1 MRIKTPFLLSGLLLI
16 PALKVQAFCG
26 FYVAKAGSSL
36 YNEKSEVIMVRDGL
50 RNIITMSND
59 FKGSA
64 KDFAMVV
71 PVPVVLKESD
81 IRVIER
87 GLFDRWDAYSAP
99 RLVEYFDHNPCYE
112 NLVEVTSNI
121 RKERTSKAPVTA
133 DAQEDESFGVK
144 IEARYSIGEYDIMV
158 LSAEQSGGLKDWLI
172 QNGYAVPPSAE
183 EVLMPYIRSG
193 MKFFVVKVN
202 LKQLQQTGFNYLR
215 PIQIKF
221 ESERFML
228 PIRLGM
234 ANSQGEQDLIVYAI
248 TRNGSVE
255 CSNYRTVDMPTGN
268 KIPTFI
274 KQDFG
279 SFYKDLFAKEHRR
292 QGSNAVF
299 TEYAW
304 NVSPN
309 WGGMKCDPC
318 VGLPPNYADL
328 IESGADWLQTDPRA
342 FFTRLHVR
350 YGREKFPQDLFF
362 TQTANTQNRQ
372 ARYVITWPAQGPMEC
387 SEAKQYL
394 ESLPGRRSLELQ
406 ELAMLTGWNT
416 DAYQG
421 YIKDGKAPKA
431 NNGKEGSF
439 PILYAPDRGDNGK
452 GGGWRWLLAMSVL
465 ALGLLF
471 AGMRKQQVQASA
483 T

>member
-1 MRIKTPFLLSGLLLI
+1 MRIKTSFLLSGLLLI

-50 RNIITMSND
+50 RNVITMSND

-99 RLVEYFDHNPCYE
+99 RLVEYFDHNPCQQ
-112 NLVEVTSNI
+112 NLVEVVSSVRRITAKETSVRNV
-121 RKERTSKAPVTA
+121 E
-133 DAQEDESFGVK
+133 EDESFGVK

-255 CSNYRTVDMPTGN
+255 CSNYRTVDLPTGN

-439 PILYAPDRGDNGK
+439 PILYAPDRGDNGN

-471 AGMRKQQVQASA
+471 AGMRKHASQVPVS
-483 T
+483 

>member
-1 MRIKTPFLLSGLLLI
+1 MRIQTQLLLSGLLLI

-26 FYVAKAGSSL
+26 FYVAKAGSAL

-50 RNIITMSND
+50 RNVITMSND

-64 KDFAMVV
+64 KDFAMVI

-87 GLFDRWDAYSAP
+87 GLFGRWDAYSAP

-248 TRNGSVE
+248 TRSGSVE
-255 CSNYRTVDMPTGN
+255 CSNYRTVDLPTGN

>member
-1 MRIKTPFLLSGLLLI
+1 MRIQTQLLLSGLLLI

-26 FYVAKAGSSL
+26 FYVAKAGSAL

-50 RNIITMSND
+50 RNVITMSND

-99 RLVEYFDHNPCYE
+99 RLVEYFDHNPCQQ
-112 NLVEVTSNI
+112 NLVEVVSNM
-121 RKERTSKAPVTA
+121 RRMVSKESNATVVA
-133 DAQEDESFGVK
+133 DDENFGVK

-202 LKQLQQTGFNYLR
+202 LKQLQYTGFNYLR

-248 TRNGSVE
+248 TRSGSVE
-255 CSNYRTVDMPTGN
+255 CSNYRTVDLPTGN

-292 QGSNAVF
+292 QGSNTVF

-328 IESGADWLQTDPRA
+328 IESGADWLQSEPRA

-350 YGREKFPQDLFF
+350 YGRDKFPQDLFF
-362 TQTANTQNRQ
+362 IQTSNNQNRQ
-372 ARYVITWPAQGPMEC
+372 ARYVITWPAQGTMDC

-416 DAYQG
+416 DTYQG

-439 PILYAPDRGDNGK
+439 PILYAPDRGDDGK
-452 GGGWRWLLAMSVL
+452 GDGWQWLLALSVL

-471 AGMRKQQVQASA
+471 AGMRKQQVQASVS
-483 T
+483 

>member
-1 MRIKTPFLLSGLLLI
+1 MRIKTLLLFSALLLI
-16 PALKVQAFCG
+16 PSVKLLSFCG

-36 YNEKSEVIMVRDGL
+36 FNQKSEVVMVRDGQKTV
-50 RNIITMSND
+50 ITMSND
-59 FKGSA
+59 FKGA
-64 KDFAMVV
+64 ARDFAMVV
-71 PVPVVLKESD
+71 PVPVVLKETD

-87 GLFDRWDAYSAP
+87 GLFDRWDAYSSP
-99 RLVEYFDHNPCYE
+99 RLVEYFDPNPCSPPV
-112 NLVEVTSNI
+112 VEVTANLRST
-121 RKERTSKAPVTA
+121 TSKRQLA
-133 DAQEDESFGVK
+133 DDLYEDESNGVR
-144 IEARYSIGEYDIMV
+144 IEARYTVGEYNIMV
-158 LSAEQSGGLKDWLI
+158 LSAEQSSGLKDWLI

-202 LKQLQQTGFNYLR
+202 LQTLKKTGFNYLR

-248 TRNGSVE
+248 TRNGAVE

-279 SFYKDLFAKEHRR
+279 SFYKDLFAREHKR

-309 WGGMKCDPC
+309 WAGMKCDPC
-318 VGLPPNYADL
+318 VGLPPNFADL
-328 IESGADWLQTDPRA
+328 IESGVDWLETDQRA
-342 FFTRLHVR
+342 FLTRLHVR
-350 YGREKFPQDLFF
+350 YGREQFPQDLFF
-362 TQTANTQNRQ
+362 NQTANSAHRQ
-372 ARYVITWPAQGPMEC
+372 ARYVITWPAKGTLDCTEGKEYLQGL
-387 SEAKQYL
+387 SQ
-394 ESLPGRRSLELQ
+394 RRKLELQ
-406 ELAMLTGWNT
+406 ELALLTGWNT
-416 DAYQG
+416 DAYQS
-421 YIKDGKAPKA
+421 YIQDGKLPSDV
-431 NNGKEGSF
+431 NNEEGSF
-439 PILYAPDRGDNGK
+439 PILYGPGK
-452 GGGWRWLLAMSVL
+452 HNDGTGGRWFWLLAMAAMAIV
-465 ALGLLF
+465 LLF
-471 AGMRKQQVQASA
+471 AGMRKVPVQSPIN
-483 T
+483 

>member
-1 MRIKTPFLLSGLLLI
+1 MHISKSLLLSAVLLI
-16 PALKVQAFCG
+16 PAARAQAFCG
-26 FYVAKAGSSL
+26 FYVAKAGSAL
-36 YNEKSEVIMVRDGL
+36 FNQKSEVIMVRDGQKTV
-50 RNIITMSND
+50 ITMSND
-59 FKGSA
+59 FKGA
-64 KDFAMVV
+64 ARDFAMVV
-71 PVPVVLKESD
+71 PVPVVLKETD

-99 RLVEYFDHNPCYE
+99 RLVEYYDQNPCAPAV
-112 NLVEVTSNI
+112 VEVTANL
-121 RKERTSKAPVTA
+121 RRTTSKSPVA
-133 DAQEDESFGVK
+133 DDLYEDESNGVR
-144 IEARYSIGEYDIMV
+144 IEARYTVGEYNILV

-202 LKQLQQTGFNYLR
+202 LKTLQKTGFNYLR

-248 TRNGSVE
+248 TRNGAVE

-279 SFYKDLFAKEHRR
+279 RFYTDLFAREHKR

-318 VGLPPNYADL
+318 VGIPPNYTDL
-328 IESGADWLQTDPRA
+328 IESGADWLGTDPRA

-350 YGREKFPQDLFF
+350 YGRELFPQDLFF
-362 TQTANTQNRQ
+362 TQTANVQNRQ
-372 ARYVITWPAQGPMEC
+372 ARYVITWPAKGEIDCAEGKEYLQG
-387 SEAKQYL
+387 
-394 ESLPGRRSLELQ
+394 LPQRRSLELQ
-406 ELAMLTGWNT
+406 ELALLTGWNT
-416 DAYQG
+416 DAYRS
-421 YIKDGKAPKA
+421 YIKEGTLPAGNEEEEGAFPVFYSP
-431 NNGKEGSF
+431 NG
-439 PILYAPDRGDNGK
+439 GDQGK
-452 GGGWRWLLAMSVL
+452 GGRWPWMLAM
-465 ALGLLF
+465 
-471 AGMRKQQVQASA
+471 AGMALLLILAGLRRQPATQVSN
-483 T
+483 

>member
-1 MRIKTPFLLSGLLLI
+1 MLI
-16 PALKVQAFCG
+16 PAIKVQAFCG
-26 FYVAKAGSSL
+26 FYVAKAGSAL
-36 YNEKSEVIMVRDGL
+36 FNQKSEVVMVRDGQKTV
-50 RNIITMSND
+50 ITMSND

-64 KDFAMVV
+64 ADFAMVV
-71 PVPVVLKESD
+71 PVPVVLKETD

-99 RLVEYFDHNPCYE
+99 RLVEYYDHNPCAPMQ
-112 NLVEVTSNI
+112 VEVASNLRSITAKRIATSDEN
-121 RKERTSKAPVTA
+121 KE
-133 DAQEDESFGVK
+133 ESDGVR
-144 IEARYSIGEYDIMV
+144 IEARYTIGEYNIMV

-172 QNGYAVPPSAE
+172 RNGYAVPPSAE

-202 LKQLQQTGFNYLR
+202 LKTLKQTGFNYLR

-248 TRNGSVE
+248 TRNGAVE

-279 SFYKDLFAKEHRR
+279 SFYKDLFAREHKR

-318 VGLPPNYADL
+318 VGMPPNFADL
-328 IESGADWLQTDPRA
+328 VESGVDWLGTDQRA
-342 FFTRLHVR
+342 FLTRLHVR
-350 YGREKFPQDLFF
+350 YGREQFPQDLFF
-362 TQTANTQNRQ
+362 NQTANSAHRQ
-372 ARYVITWPAQGPMEC
+372 ARYVITWPAKGTFDCTEGKEYLQGL
-387 SEAKQYL
+387 SQ
-394 ESLPGRRSLELQ
+394 RRKLELQ
-406 ELAMLTGWNT
+406 ELALLTGWNT
-416 DAYQG
+416 DAYQS
-421 YIKDGKAPKA
+421 YIQDGKLP
-431 NNGKEGSF
+431 NGVKNEEGSF
-439 PILYAPDRGDNGK
+439 PIIYGPDKGNDGK
-452 GGGWRWLLAMSVL
+452 GGRWPWLLAMAAMAVV
-465 ALGLLF
+465 LLF
-471 AGMRKQQVQASA
+471 AGMRKVPVQSPIN
-483 T
+483 

>member
-99 RLVEYFDHNPCYE
+99 RLVEYFDHNPCQE
-112 NLVEVTSNI
+112 NLVEVVS
-121 RKERTSKAPVTA
+121 TSKRRTVSKESNR
-133 DAQEDESFGVK
+133 DMEEDESFGVK

-202 LKQLQQTGFNYLR
+202 LKQLQHTGFNYLR

-248 TRNGSVE
+248 TRNGAVE
-255 CSNYRTVDMPTGN
+255 CSNYRTVDLPTGN

-328 IESGADWLQTDPRA
+328 IESGADWLQTDSRA

-350 YGREKFPQDLFF
+350 YGRELFPQDLFF
-362 TQTANTQNRQ
+362 TQTANVQNRQ
-372 ARYVITWPAQGPMEC
+372 ARYVITWPAQGAMDC

-394 ESLPGRRSLELQ
+394 QSLPERRGLELQ

-439 PILYAPDRGDNGK
+439 PILYTPDRGDDGK
-452 GGGWRWLLAMSVL
+452 GGGWPWLLAMSVL

-471 AGMRKQQVQASA
+471 AGMRKQQGQPA
-483 T
+483 TS